1 MFVTNKERLKRN
13 WLKET
18 PTISYTFICS
28 INTKLN
34 APKLLVL
41 LMWKLGL
48 KEMLRRWWYTKSRSR
63 TEMVNYRKMSS
74 GLIYEQFKT
83 KDLINS
89 VKVLCCQWWT
99 FSVCGIVLNQINRNK
114 KTATICIG
122 KNVWEI
128 EMTSGI
134 LTQMKIVEA
143 LVLFN
148 HKQQTRQD

>member
-1 MFVTNKERLKRN
+1 
-13 WLKET
+13 
-18 PTISYTFICS
+18 
-28 INTKLN
+28 
-34 APKLLVL
+34 
-41 LMWKLGL
+41 
-48 KEMLRRWWYTKSRSR
+48 
-63 TEMVNYRKMSS
+63 MVNYRKMSS

-122 KNVWEI
+122 KNVWEM

-148 HKQQTRQD
+148 HKQQTGQD

>member
-1 MFVTNKERLKRN
+1 MRCVFSNGFQFLFCFGAALESSVFDTNKERLKRN

-34 APKLLVL
+34 ALKLLVL

-48 KEMLRRWWYTKSRSR
+48 KEMLGRWWYTKSRSR

-83 KDLINS
+83 KDLITFD
-89 VKVLCCQWWT
+89 KVLCCQWWT

-122 KNVWEI
+122 NN
-128 EMTSGI
+128 GHYY
-134 LTQMKIVEA
+134 
-143 LVLFN
+143 F
-148 HKQQTRQD
+148 

>member
-99 FSVCGIVLNQINRNK
+99 FSVCGIVLNQINWNK

-122 KNVWEI
+122 KNRH
-128 EMTSGI
+128 SYF
-134 LTQMKIVEA
+134 LRYMKNYIKDSTDTNEEHSSLKLSVY
-143 LVLFN
+143 
-148 HKQQTRQD
+148 